1 MTAISY
7 ISPDGLTLT
16 VGEGRLIL
24 LSAEGLEA
32 PALRLA
38 IAKGPGT
45 DGAISAS
52 LRLEPR
58 RIAVE
63 AILDLRDLDEASLAA
78 ERTALCRAMRATDAY
93 GTLTVQRAGRSRRI
107 EAVPAGAPAFAKKRW
122 NEAWQALRLEFVCP
136 RPFFRSIE
144 PTVNSVR
151 YYAALTEFGEE
162 GIELSE
168 EGFEFSSI
176 EHSGERTATILNDGN
191 EAAPVRIRFTG
202 PMVNPYIKN
211 NTTDEVIR
219 ISQMIRAGE
228 YLEIDTE
235 PGRRQIR
242 LVQNG
247 AARNGMHYL
256 DLASSFWQLV
266 PGENVIEIGD
276 ESAGEGSEAFF
287 EFYGHYLEA

>member
-1 MTAISY
+1 VTVITY
-7 ISPDGLTLT
+7 QSPEGLELT
-16 VGEGRLIL
+16 IGEGRLIL

-38 IAKGPGT
+38 IAKGAGMN
-45 DGAISAS
+45 GAISAS
-52 LRLEPR
+52 MRIEPR

-63 AILDLRDLDEASLAA
+63 ALLDLRDLDEIGIAN
-78 ERTALCRAMRATDAY
+78 ERSSICCAMRATDAY
-93 GTLTVQRAGRSRRI
+93 GTLTVQRAGRTRRI
-107 EAVPAGAPAFAKKRW
+107 EALPASAPAFAKKRW
-122 NEAWQALRLEFVCP
+122 NEAWQRVRLEFVCP

-144 PTVNSVR
+144 PVVSSVR
-151 YYAALTEFGEE
+151 YYASLTEFGEE
-162 GIELSE
+162 GIELPL
-168 EGFEFSSI
+168 EGFEVARI
-176 EHSGERTATILNDGN
+176 EHSGERTVTIQNDGN

-211 NTTDEVIR
+211 NTTNEVIR

-242 LVQNG
+242 LFQNG
-247 AARNGMHYL
+247 AERNGMHYL
-256 DLASSFWQLV
+256 DLASTFWQLAQ
-266 PGENVIEIGD
+266 GENEIELGD

-287 EFYGHYLEA
+287 EFSSHYLEA

>member
-24 LSAEGLEA
+24 LSAEGLES
-32 PALRLA
+32 PPLRLS

-52 LRLEPR
+52 LQLEPR
-58 RIAVE
+58 RIGVE
-63 AILDLRDLDEASLAA
+63 ALIDLGGLDEAGMAA
-78 ERTALCRAMRATDAY
+78 ERTTICRAMRATDDA
-93 GTLTVQRAGRSRRI
+93 GTLTVQRAGRTRRI
-107 EAVPAGAPAFAKKRW
+107 EAMPASAPAFAKKRW
-122 NEAWQALRLEFVCP
+122 NEAWQRVRLEFVCP
-136 RPFFRSIE
+136 RPFFQSIE
-144 PTVNSVR
+144 PVVSSVR
-151 YYAALTEFGEE
+151 FYASLTEFSEE
-162 GIELSE
+162 GIEIPL

-176 EHSGERTATILNDGN
+176 EHSGERTATIVNDGN
-191 EAAPVRIRFTG
+191 ESAPVRIRFSG

-211 NTTDEVIR
+211 NTTNEVIR
-219 ISQMIRAGE
+219 IRQMIRAGE

-242 LVQNG
+242 LFQNG
-247 AARNGMHYL
+247 AERSGMHYL
-256 DLASSFWQLV
+256 DLASSFWQLA
-266 PGENVIEIGD
+266 PGENLIEIGD

-287 EFYGHYLEA
+287 EFYSHYLEA

>member
-24 LSAEGLEA
+24 LSAEGLES
-32 PALRLA
+32 PPLRLS

-52 LRLEPR
+52 LQLEPR
-58 RIAVE
+58 RIGVE
-63 AILDLRDLDEASLAA
+63 ALIDLGGLDEAGMAA
-78 ERTALCRAMRATDAY
+78 ERTTICRAMRATDDA
-93 GTLTVQRAGRSRRI
+93 GTLTVQRARRTRRI
-107 EAVPAGAPAFAKKRW
+107 EAMPASAPAFAKKRW
-122 NEAWQALRLEFVCP
+122 NEAWQTVRLEFICP
-136 RPFFRSIE
+136 RPFFRSVE

-151 YYAALTEFGEE
+151 YYASLTEFSEE
-162 GIELSE
+162 GIEFAE

-176 EHSGERTATILNDGN
+176 EHSGERTATIVNDGN
-191 EAAPVRIRFTG
+191 EDAPVRIRFTG
-202 PMVNPYIKN
+202 PMVNPFIKN
-211 NTTDEVIR
+211 RTTNEVIR
-219 ISQMIRAGE
+219 ISQMIQTGE

-242 LVQNG
+242 LWKDGTEQ
-247 AARNGMHYL
+247 NGMHYL
-256 DLASSFWQLV
+256 DLASSFWQLA
-266 PGENVIEIGD
+266 PGENVIELGD